1 MISTG
6 IEALDDRLGALRP
19 GLLYSFF
26 GPAASGKSII
36 ALHFVLEG
44 LERGERCVLVTP
56 AEPAMIESR
65 AVYIGRGG
73 GSLLQHPSMRIVQ
86 TGGDPA
92 HNGSVRDTLEQWL
105 GANGHD
111 GRPTRLVFD
120 GIESFPEYARTPH
133 ALMQELKHLLERTG
147 ATAYALVQTPRG
159 SSVDMQG
166 FESILNHSAG
176 AFRLHVRESGERRF
190 EFVATPSGA
199 FRTDNFQ
206 FSLRVGAGFVEEVS
220 LEMPQASPVERRRV
234 IVLDEIGAL
243 PEDVLQSLRK
253 SYDLEVLTS
262 SIGALGR
269 LSEGRYGAL
278 VLTVDPF
285 EETRAFDLVYALRRE
300 GNAAPIVCAAPSRG
314 LRSTTRSRGLR
325 AGADDFFVTDLPE
338 SEMVERIQLAWV
350 RGSHRRSGF
359 SQIGQIMQPVGS
371 DGSIRPMTCSE
382 FTEAM
387 ATLLAEQPPLFF
399 CYLEFAVPFGTASTV
414 WTSLR
419 SRLRTGDGDLI
430 GLISDRVFGCVL
442 DRITAEQT
450 LRVMERIRAA
460 HPDLKEASDVV
471 VLASPVDSA
480 AISDRLKIGAAEDRS
495 HVQPV
500 AALEPTS

>member
-19 GLLYSFF
+19 GQLYSFF

-36 ALHFVLEG
+36 ALHFLLEG

-86 TGGDPA
+86 TDGDAAA
-92 HNGSVRDTLEQWL
+92 HNGNVRDTLEQWL
-105 GANGHD
+105 GAGAQD
-111 GRPTRLVFD
+111 ARPTRVVFD

-147 ATAYALVQTPRG
+147 ATAYALIQTPRG
-159 SSVDMQG
+159 SGLNVQG
-166 FESILNHSAG
+166 HDSILNHSA
-176 AFRLHVRESGERRF
+176 ATFCLHVRESGERRF

-220 LEMPQASPVERRRV
+220 LEMPQASPAERRRV

-243 PEDVLQSLRK
+243 PEDVLLSLRK
-253 SYDLEVLTS
+253 SYDLEILTS

-325 AGADDFFVTDLPE
+325 AGADDFFVTDLPD

-359 SQIGQIMQPVGS
+359 SHIGQIMQPVGS

-387 ATLLAEQPPLFF
+387 STLLAEQPPLFF
-399 CYLEFAVPFGTASTV
+399 CYLEFQVPFGTASTV

-430 GLISDRVFGCVL
+430 GLISDRVFGCAL

-460 HPDLKEASDVV
+460 HPDLKEAGEVV
-471 VLASPVDSA
+471 VLASPIDAA
-480 AISDRLKIGAAEDRS
+480 AIRRRLALDPQDGALSPHAS
-495 HVQPV
+495 
-500 AALEPTS
+500 ALPAG